1 MAKETREDIDK
12 RFPSELVQLVL
23 DMYDGRKQTKEIV
36 SIVKC
41 IFPEHQFSYR
51 DIPRILK
58 AYRGETL
65 TEKDVGGKALI
76 IRFDR
81 DVAAFLETLPIS
93 ASDFVNAIMG
103 IYIREYKLK
112 KSQQENNE

>member
-1 MAKETREDIDK
+1 MAKETRETLEK
-12 RFPSELVQLVL
+12 RLPSELIQLVL
-23 DMYDGRKQTKEIV
+23 DMYDGRKETKEIV
-36 SIVKC
+36 NVVKS
-41 IFPEHQFSYR
+41 IFPDSSFTYR

-58 AYRGETL
+58 VYRGDTL
-65 TEKDVGGKALI
+65 TAGNQGGKALI
-76 IRFDR
+76 IRFDK
-81 DVAAFLETLPIS
+81 DIAEFLESLPIP